1 MELKCLSLYDMQKV
15 RRWRNESLEMLRTSF
30 PLTEEMQEDFYK
42 NVVCNRQSN
51 SKFWGIW
58 MGSEFVGMCGLEN
71 IQFENRLTEI
81 SLLLNPDY
89 SLDKYGKEALKLLLY
104 EGFMNMNL
112 ENIYTEVYYC
122 HKELSFW
129 YDMIKKY
136 KCMFSALPNR
146 KYYNG
151 KYYDST
157 YINFNK
163 ESFNE
168 SLASKSSQ
176 TLN

>member
-1 MELKCLSLYDMQKV
+1 MELKCLSLYDIQKV
-15 RRWRNESLEMLRTSF
+15 RRWRNEQLEMLRTSF

-42 NVVCNRQSN
+42 NVICNRNSN

-58 MGSEFVGMCGLEN
+58 TGSEFIGICGLEN
-71 IQFENRLTEI
+71 IQWENRNSEI
-81 SLLLNPDY
+81 SLLLNPEY
-89 SLDKYGKEALKLLLY
+89 PLNKHGKEVLKLLLY

-112 ENIYTEVYYC
+112 ENIYTEVYDC

-151 KYYDST
+151 KYHNST

-163 ESFNE
+163 EDFNE
-168 SLASKSSQ
+168 NLISKSS
-176 TLN
+176 